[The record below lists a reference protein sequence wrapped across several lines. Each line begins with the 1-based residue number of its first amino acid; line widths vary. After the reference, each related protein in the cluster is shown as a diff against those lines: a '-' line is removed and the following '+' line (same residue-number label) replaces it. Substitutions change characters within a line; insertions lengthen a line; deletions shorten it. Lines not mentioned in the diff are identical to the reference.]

1 MLGPNQ
7 ISILIDTSSVE
18 AHFSLERAYID
29 HDFCETPIFLDSG
42 DLIGSV
48 ELIKISPENGSC
60 EGYVSISREK
70 FVAKTGHNPE
80 DFILVPRFEAEYFK
94 IGTRYILI
102 DFKLKLIS
110 ADENTNDTG
119 NGEITKCHCE
129 FIKIYRRNLIVKTG
143 SEKVICALFN
153 NGLITEM
160 NRVSRQIGG
169 YRSPDT
175 YYDPTFSIC
184 NVDDVKDQNKYIVRG
199 LTGWRSTGH
208 GTIEFNNAN
217 ARSYMRTTVDM
228 NVDDL
233 TGKCAVFDSSNGEFN
248 ENNVVCF
255 DQFITC
261 KDVYKFRFETE
272 NHDSLFNNGDRMIF
286 GQIKYADRYGT
297 TVALGMLGR
306 SHNGLTFIHADRNHV
321 TTTFSLSE
329 ILHDPDWEF
338 EIRDCRF
345 CESVPIEL
353 AYLKEES

>member
-1 MLGPNQ
+1 MSEVLQ
-7 ISILIDTSSVE
+7 D
-18 AHFSLERAYID
+18 
-29 HDFCETPIFLDSG
+29 G
-42 DLIGSV
+42 DPQV
-48 ELIKISPENGSC
+48 
-60 EGYVSISREK
+60 
-70 FVAKTGHNPE
+70 
-80 DFILVPRFEAEYFK
+80 
-94 IGTRYILI
+94 
-102 DFKLKLIS
+102 
-110 ADENTNDTG
+110 
-119 NGEITKCHCE
+119 
-129 FIKIYRRNLIVKTG
+129 
-143 SEKVICALFN
+143 
-153 NGLITEM
+153 
-160 NRVSRQIGG
+160 
-169 YRSPDT
+169 
-175 YYDPTFSIC
+175 
-184 NVDDVKDQNKYIVRG
+184 
-199 LTGWRSTGH
+199 
-208 GTIEFNNAN
+208 
-217 ARSYMRTTVDM
+217 SYMRTTVDM